1 MALLVISSG
10 MICFIKAAF
19 QGIGT
24 QQGFFVNNLPFLAKL
39 SNHLATMF
47 RKCVQATKCIESSKQ
62 HVYLQGTPVHQ
73 RPGASASKRKWAFYY
88 KLRTKRTL

>member
-1 MALLVISSG
+1 MKEMALLVLSSD

-39 SNHLATMF
+39 SDHWVAIF
-47 RKCVQATKCIESSKQ
+47 RKCMQATERIESSKWW
-62 HVYLQGTPVHQ
+62 VYLQGTPLH
-73 RPGASASKRKWAFYY
+73 RSRGAAAFKRKQIFY
-88 KLRTKRTL
+88 

>member
-1 MALLVISSG
+1 MKQAALLVISSD

-39 SNHLATMF
+39 SNHLATVF
-47 RKCVQATKCIESSKQ
+47 RKHVQATEHIESSKWC
-62 HVYLQGTPVHQ
+62 VYLQGTPLH
-73 RPGASASKRKWAFYY
+73 RNRGASAFKRKGAFY
-88 KLRTKRTL
+88 

>member
-1 MALLVISSG
+1 MKQMALLVISSD

-39 SNHLATMF
+39 SNHPATIF
-47 RKCVQATKCIESSKQ
+47 RKHVQATKRIESSK
-62 HVYLQGTPVHQ
+62 
-73 RPGASASKRKWAFYY
+73 
-88 KLRTKRTL
+88 